1 VKYITIF
8 IYVLQTKLRKARK
21 RHLQLDN
28 LKWAHKIAE
37 NTKTLMAIWCAKHG
51 PEKAQSMM
59 SAEIRDAGM
68 EQYLHVVVAPTT

>member
-1 VKYITIF
+1 
-8 IYVLQTKLRKARK
+8 
-21 RHLQLDN
+21 LQLDN